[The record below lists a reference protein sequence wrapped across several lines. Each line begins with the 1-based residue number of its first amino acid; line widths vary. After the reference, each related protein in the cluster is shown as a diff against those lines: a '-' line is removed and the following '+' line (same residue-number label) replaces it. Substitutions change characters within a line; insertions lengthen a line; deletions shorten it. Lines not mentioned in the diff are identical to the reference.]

1 MDKGELNA
9 ILTAFPFVCY
19 VSILKSVI
27 LSADNSSLVQEFYT
41 YLPKGSQ
48 NKAKNRR
55 TAILMFLDNANKSL
69 KYTLGHVLKANE
81 LTIDNLF
88 ETRSTIIQSGGM
100 FPNFRQLRV
109 AFVEEV
115 RSVETFALGLLDA
128 ICEPRNI
135 AVLTGVAAVNATTL
149 LSFGN
154 VGVLGL
160 AFAPVAA
167 LADRDVLVF
176 LRGLILQ
183 RSIVERQRQYV
194 DAVEQVRQYDRQGL
208 QQGYSFQTARQY
220 VQDLQLAEQ
229 RLVAAQNTYTEY
241 IQEPIRLSV
250 LREFLRPIGNVY
262 LAALPTNP
270 KAYAYL
276 GQIPVQQGTECP
288 ISTEPIQEGEEIL
301 AIAYSLGP
309 NLYDRRRIYTLE
321 HIQQAWLTAGRVYD
335 ILQNETIYTAER
347 IGWGKATILEQE
359 YSGGKYKKSKK
370 SKKSKTRKQRNQGQ
384 QN

>member
-9 ILTAFPFVCY
+9 ILTGFPFVCY

-88 ETRSTIIQSGGM
+88 ETRSTIIQVGGM
-100 FPNFRQLRV
+100 FPNFRQLRL

-149 LSFGN
+149 LSLGN
-154 VGVLGL
+154 VGVSGMSL

-167 LADRDVLVF
+167 LADRDLLVF

-194 DAVEQVRQYDRQGL
+194 DAVRQVRQYDQQGL
-208 QQGYSFQTARQY
+208 QQGYSYQTARLY
-220 VQDLQLAEQ
+220 LQDLQHAEQ

-250 LREFLRPIGNVY
+250 LREFLRPISNVY
-262 LAALPTNP
+262 IAALPKDP
-270 KAYAYL
+270 KAYAYF

-288 ISTEPIQEGEEIL
+288 ISREPIQEGEEIV
-301 AIAYSLGP
+301 AVAYSLGP
-309 NLYDRRRIYTLE
+309 SLYDRRRIYTLE
-321 HIQQAWLTAGRVYD
+321 HIHMAWLEAGRVYD

-347 IGWGKATILEQE
+347 IGWGKATILELE
-359 YSGGKYKKSKK
+359 YSGGKRKKGKNR
-370 SKKSKTRKQRNQGQ
+370 KTRKQRNHGQ

>member
-9 ILTAFPFVCY
+9 MLTAVPFVCY

-27 LSADNSSLVQEFYT
+27 LSTDNSSLVHEFYN
-41 YLPKGSQ
+41 YLPKDSQ
-48 NKAKNRR
+48 GKSKDKQ
-55 TAILMFLDNANKSL
+55 TAIRLFLDNANKSL
-69 KYTLGHVLKANE
+69 KYTLGDVLNVSE

-88 ETRSTIIQSGGM
+88 ETRSATLQSGGM
-100 FPNFRQLRV
+100 FPNFRQLRL
-109 AFVEEV
+109 ALVEEV
-115 RSVETFALGLLDA
+115 RFVEIFALGLLDA

-154 VGVLGL
+154 VGVLGV

-167 LADRDVLVF
+167 LADRDVLIF

-194 DAVEQVRQYDRQGL
+194 DAVEQVRQYDQHGL
-208 QQGYSFQTARQY
+208 QQGYSFQRARQY

-241 IQEPIRLSV
+241 VQEPIRLSV

-270 KAYAYL
+270 KAYTYF

-288 ISTEPIQEGEEIL
+288 ISTEPIQEGEEIV

-321 HIQQAWLTAGRVYD
+321 HIQQAWHTAGRVYD

-347 IGWGKATILEQE
+347 IGWGTATILGQE
-359 YSGGKYKKSKK
+359 HSGGKSKQNK
-370 SKKSKTRKQRNQGQ
+370 PRKTRKQRNHGQ